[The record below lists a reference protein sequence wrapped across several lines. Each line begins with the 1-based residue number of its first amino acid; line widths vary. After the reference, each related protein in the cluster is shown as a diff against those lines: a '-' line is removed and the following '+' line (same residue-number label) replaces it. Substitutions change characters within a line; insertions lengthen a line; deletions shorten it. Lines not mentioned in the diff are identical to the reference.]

1 MPGAA
6 AVTRDASIAE
16 PGNSLPLL
24 AFAEAC
30 RSSGSSCSGL
40 WSEQFGGWE
49 RWRSPDT
56 GSLSGLLSWGMESLP
71 SSTESA
77 HVPTSVLPSTSL
89 VRRVSDDEL
98 EYIELLLR
106 IDWRTA
112 QVAALEEE
120 LGPLQRAFERFEWEY
135 SQRLGHLQADLR
147 RLRESIELIEH
158 RTARIHARL
167 VADPTGIMGDLF
179 DQDEL
184 REIGDMFGIDVPD
197 EWFAQARPGR
207 HGRARDWDYADGQ
220 QDDAE
225 EEILRRLQRQNR
237 KRVPEETAAELRR
250 RYRELARRFHPDL
263 AGSEGER
270 MMRQEIMLRINH
282 AWHCQDLDALRAIDQ
297 EMETFLPGWSGSRF
311 AARVAWARR
320 ECARLDAN
328 AHELVGRIRRL
339 RASKTFPLWFNS
351 TLGRTVITQRALAIG
366 HDIERERE
374 RLEEAKRGFTQ
385 ALAHY
390 AAATA

>member
-1 MPGAA
+1 
-6 AVTRDASIAE
+6 
-16 PGNSLPLL
+16 
-24 AFAEAC
+24 
-30 RSSGSSCSGL
+30 
-40 WSEQFGGWE
+40 
-49 RWRSPDT
+49 
-56 GSLSGLLSWGMESLP
+56 
-71 SSTESA
+71 
-77 HVPTSVLPSTSL
+77 VPTPVPTSTSL
-89 VRRVSDDEL
+89 VRCVSDDEL

-135 SQRLGHLQADLR
+135 SQRLGPLQADLR

-167 VADPTGIMGDLF
+167 VADPSGIMGDLF

-197 EWFAQARPGR
+197 EWFAQARPGKHR
-207 HGRARDWDYADGQ
+207 RDRGWDYADGP

-225 EEILRRLQRQNR
+225 EEILRRLQRQGR
-237 KRVPEETAAELRR
+237 KRLPEETAAELRR

-263 AGSEGER
+263 ATSEGER
-270 MMRQEIMLRINH
+270 IMRQEIMLRINH

-297 EMETFLPGWSGSRF
+297 EMETFLPGWSSSRL
-311 AARVAWARR
+311 AERVAWARR

-328 AHELVGRIRRL
+328 AHELIGRIRRL

-366 HDIERERE
+366 NEIERERE
-374 RLEEAKRGFTQ
+374 RLEEAKHGFTQ